1 MVLRAYDFFGDPVGS
16 HTCDEGQIFAEP
28 QGICTMAGIGVA
40 SGQAGRALASVR
52 DRLASDHGVM
62 LVQPAYTRFHVELGE
77 ITTYPPGYKEN
88 GSVFCHTNPWIMI
101 AETALGNGNAA
112 YDYWKRIAPAFR
124 EDIGDLHRTEPYV
137 YAQTIAGVDAPRHGE
152 AKNSWLTGTAAWNW
166 VAITQHIL
174 GVRPELDGLR
184 IDPCLPDELDELT
197 IERVS
202 RGARYT
208 VHMHRGTGAE
218 APVVRV
224 DGETVVDGIVP
235 YAPAGSFVAI
245 DVTVP

>member
-1 MVLRAYDFFGDPVGS
+1 
-16 HTCDEGQIFAEP
+16 
-28 QGICTMAGIGVA
+28 MADIGLA
-40 SGQAGRALASVR
+40 SGHADRALASVR
-52 DRLASDHGVM
+52 ERLATDHGIM
-62 LVQPAYTRFHVELGE
+62 LLQPAYTRFHVELGE

-101 AETALGNGNAA
+101 AETKLGNGNAA

-137 YAQTIAGVDAPRHGE
+137 YAQMIAGSDAPRHGE

-174 GVRPELDGLR
+174 GVRPEIDGLR
-184 IDPCLPDELDELT
+184 IDPCLPDELDDVT
-197 IERVS
+197 IRRTS

-208 VHMHRGTGAE
+208 VHIRREHGAE
-218 APVVRV
+218 APIVRV
-224 DGETVVDGIVP
+224 EGALVDDAIVP
-235 YAPAGSFVAI
+235 YAPPGTSVAV